1 MLYRRLLSLMIA
13 TFAAAYVIEL
23 GVGHVVADF
32 ARPLF
37 EHGAIYA
44 TLFGVAVDDKQQPVM
59 YKPVP

>member
-1 MLYRRLLSLMIA
+1 MIA